1 MARLLYIESSPRK
14 DRSASI
20 NIARSFIEEYRT
32 NHPDDSITVLD
43 LWKTDLPSFDGDTIN
58 AKYAILHGEDHSESQ
73 KNAWSSVENIISDFT
88 SADKYLIS
96 LPMWNFGIP
105 YVLKHYIDIL
115 VQPSYTFSFS
125 PDSGYSG
132 LITGKPAAIVY
143 ARGGAYDTGSDAA
156 NLDFQKSYMELVL
169 GFIGIT
175 DIKSIIA
182 EPMLMASPE
191 DKAMLIQQAK
201 DTAKKIALTF

>member
-14 DRSASI
+14 NRSASI
-20 NIARSFIEEYRT
+20 NIARTFIDEYKAQ
-32 NHPDDSITVLD
+32 NPGDSVDTLD
-43 LWKTDLPSFDGDTIN
+43 LWKTELPSFDGDTIN
-58 AKYAILHGEDHSESQ
+58 AKYSILHGEDHSESQ
-73 KNAWSSVENIISDFT
+73 KNAWSAVERIISDFK

-125 PDSGYSG
+125 ADSGYSG

-143 ARGGAYDTGSDAA
+143 ARGGAYKTGTDTA

-175 DIKSIIA
+175 DINSIIA
-182 EPMLMASPE
+182 EPMLMTSPE
-191 DKAMLIQQAK
+191 DKDLIIQQAK
-201 DTAKKIALTF
+201 DTAKKIAFTF

>member
-20 NIARSFIEEYRT
+20 DIARSFIDEYRT

-58 AKYAILHGEDHSESQ
+58 AKYAILHGEEHSESQ
-73 KNAWSSVENIISDFT
+73 KTAWSDVEKIISDFT

-143 ARGGAYDTGSDAA
+143 ARGGAYDTGSDTA

-169 GFIGIT
+169 SFIGIT

-182 EPMLMASPE
+182 EPMLMSSPE

-201 DTAKKIALTF
+201 DAAKNIALTF